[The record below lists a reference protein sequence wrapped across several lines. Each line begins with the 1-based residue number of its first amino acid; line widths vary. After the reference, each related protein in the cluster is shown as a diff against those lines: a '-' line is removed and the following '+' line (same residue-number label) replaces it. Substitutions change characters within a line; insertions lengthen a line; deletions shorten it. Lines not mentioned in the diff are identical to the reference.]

1 MTNTALKE
9 QIDSNITNKTGAGSI
24 TKTNVGSELKAVIDY
39 VDQQSPI
46 KTAGSIDLSITPQVL
61 PYDMNSCSFAG
72 GIAYLPATDVI
83 GREIY
88 VIAVANNIVIR
99 ANVAN
104 TNKMFTTF
112 EAFTQNVVLTTN
124 QMYRFIY
131 VGFETEGYWKAELI

>member
-1 MTNTALKE
+1 MTNTALKA
-9 QIDSNITNKTGAGSI
+9 QIDSQITNETLSNSI
-24 TKTNVGSELKAVIDY
+24 SPADVGGNLKSVVDY
-39 VDQQSPI
+39 VDQQVPV
-46 KTAGSIDLSITPQVL
+46 KTAGTIDLSLTPQVL

-88 VIAVANNIVIR
+88 AIAVANNIVIR

-112 EAFTQNVVLTTN
+112 GTFTQNVVLTTN

>member
-1 MTNTALKE
+1 MTNTALKA
-9 QIDSNITNKTGAGSI
+9 QIDSQITNETLPNSI
-24 TKTNVGSELKAVIDY
+24 SPTDVGGNLKAVVDY
-39 VDQQSPI
+39 IDQQVPV
-46 KTAGSIDLSITPQVL
+46 KTAGSIDLSLTPQVL

-88 VIAVANNIVIR
+88 AIAVANNIVIR

-112 EAFTQNVVLTTN
+112 GTFTQNVVLTTN

>member
-24 TKTNVGSELKAVIDY
+24 TKTNVGSELKAIIDY

-46 KTAGSIDLSITPQVL
+46 KTAGNIDLSLTPQVL
-61 PYDMNSCSFAG
+61 PYDMNSCSFAA

-88 VIAVANNIVIR
+88 AIAVANNIVIR
-99 ANVAN
+99 ANAAN

-112 EAFTQNVVLTTN
+112 GTFTQSVVLTTN

>member
-1 MTNTALKE
+1 MTNTALKA
-9 QIDSNITNKTGAGSI
+9 QIDSQVTNETLHNSI
-24 TKTNVGSELKAVIDY
+24 SPADVGGNLKAVVDY
-39 VDQQSPI
+39 IDQQAPI
-46 KTAGSIDLSITPQVL
+46 KTAGSVDLSLTPQVL

-88 VIAVANNIVIR
+88 AIAVANNIVIR
-99 ANVAN
+99 SNVAN

-112 EAFTQNVVLTTN
+112 GTFTQNVVLTTN

>member
-9 QIDSNITNKTGAGSI
+9 QIDSNIANKTGAGSI
-24 TKTNVGSELKAVIDY
+24 TKTNVGSELKAIIDY
-39 VDQQSPI
+39 VDQQAPI
-46 KTAGSIDLSITPQVL
+46 KTAGSIDLSLTPQVL

-88 VIAVANNIVIR
+88 AIAVANNIVIR
-99 ANVAN
+99 ANIAN
-104 TNKMFTTF
+104 TNKMFTAFGT
-112 EAFTQNVVLTTN
+112 FTQNVVLATN
-124 QMYRFIY
+124 QMCRFIY

>member
-1 MTNTALKE
+1 MTNTALKA
-9 QIDSNITNKTGAGSI
+9 QIDSQVTNETLPNSI
-24 TKTNVGSELKAVIDY
+24 SPADVGGNLKAVVDY
-39 VDQQSPI
+39 VDQQVPV
-46 KTAGSIDLSITPQVL
+46 KTAGTIDLSLTPQVL

-72 GIAYLPATDVI
+72 GIAYLPTTDVI

-88 VIAVANNIVIR
+88 AIAVANNIVIR

-112 EAFTQNVVLTTN
+112 GTFTQNVVLTTN

>member
-1 MTNTALKE
+1 MTNTALKD

-24 TKTNVGSELKAVIDY
+24 TKTNVGNELKSIVDY
-39 VDQQSPI
+39 VDQQAPT
-46 KTAGSIDLSITPQVL
+46 KTAGSVDLSLTPQVL

-72 GIAYLPATDVI
+72 GIAYLPATDII

-88 VIAVANNIVIR
+88 AIAVANNIVIR

-112 EAFTQNVVLTTN
+112 GTFAQSLILTTN

>member
-1 MTNTALKE
+1 MTNTALKA
-9 QIDSNITNKTGAGSI
+9 QIDSQVTNETLPNSI
-24 TKTNVGSELKAVIDY
+24 SPADVGGNLKAVVDY
-39 VDQQSPI
+39 VDQQLPI
-46 KTAGSIDLSITPQVL
+46 KTAGSIDLSLTPQVL

-112 EAFTQNVVLTTN
+112 GTFTQNVVLTTN

>member
-1 MTNTALKE
+1 MTSTQIKSDNNTLIRTKVALK
-9 QIDSNITNKTGAGSI
+9 SI
-24 TKTNVGSELKAVIDY
+24 TKVNVANQLDATVDY
-39 VDQQSPI
+39 VDQQAPI
-46 KTAGSIDLSITPQVL
+46 KTAGSIDLSLTPQVL

-88 VIAVANNIVIR
+88 AIAVANNIVIR

-112 EAFTQNVVLTTN
+112 GTFTQNVVLTTN

>member
-1 MTNTALKE
+1 MTNTALKA
-9 QIDSNITNKTGAGSI
+9 QIDSQVTNETLPNSI
-24 TKTNVGSELKAVIDY
+24 SPADVGGNLKAVVDY
-39 VDQQSPI
+39 VDQQAPI
-46 KTAGSIDLSITPQVL
+46 KTAGSIDLSLTPQVL

-88 VIAVANNIVIR
+88 AIAVANNIVIR
-99 ANVAN
+99 ANVVN

-112 EAFTQNVVLTTN
+112 GTFTQNVVLTTN

>member
-1 MTNTALKE
+1 MTNTALKA
-9 QIDSNITNKTGAGSI
+9 QIDSQVTNETLPNSI
-24 TKTNVGSELKAVIDY
+24 SPADVGGNLKSVIDY
-39 VDQQSPI
+39 IDQQAPI
-46 KTAGSIDLSITPQVL
+46 KTAGSIDLSLTPQVL

-88 VIAVANNIVIR
+88 AIAVANNIVIR

-112 EAFTQNVVLTTN
+112 GTFTQNVVLTTN

>member
-1 MTNTALKE
+1 MTNAALKE

-24 TKTNVGSELKAVIDY
+24 TKTNVGGELKAIIDY
-39 VDQQSPI
+39 VDQQVPI
-46 KTAGSIDLSITPQVL
+46 KTAGSVDLSLTPQVL

-72 GIAYLPATDVI
+72 GVAYLPTTDVI

-88 VIAVANNIVIR
+88 AIAVANNIVIR
-99 ANVAN
+99 ANIAN

-112 EAFTQNVVLTTN
+112 GAFTQNVVLTTN

-131 VGFETEGYWKAELI
+131 VGFEIEGYWKAELI

>member
-1 MTNTALKE
+1 MTNTALKA
-9 QIDSNITNKTGAGSI
+9 QIDSQITNETLSNSI
-24 TKTNVGSELKAVIDY
+24 SPADVGGNLKAVVDY
-39 VDQQSPI
+39 IDQQALI
-46 KTAGSIDLSITPQVL
+46 KTAGTIDLSLTPQVL

-88 VIAVANNIVIR
+88 AIAVANNIVIR

-104 TNKMFTTF
+104 TNKMFATF
-112 EAFTQNVVLTTN
+112 GTFTQNVVLTTN